1 MGAWGSGPFEND
13 DACDW
18 LDELADGGVAALR
31 EALALADDAEYLEAP
46 DGSVVVAAAEVV
58 ARMAAAAS
66 DDEPEEADAD
76 AELPDEVTAFL
87 ASSGPPATTL
97 IAAARAALDRVTAD
111 DSELRELWQDA
122 EGGAWQAAI
131 DDLKRRLAQR

>member
-18 LDELADGGVAALR
+18 LDELADSGVAALR
-31 EALALADDAEYLEAP
+31 AALALADDAAYLEAP
-46 DGSVVVAAAEVV
+46 DGSVIVAAAEVV
-58 ARMAAAAS
+58 AQMGV
-66 DDEPEEADAD
+66 DAD
-76 AELPDEVTAFL
+76 DTDTDDDDAPDELVAFL
-87 ASSGPPATTL
+87 ADCGPPPPAL
-97 IAAARAALDRVTAD
+97 VAAARAALDRVTAD
-111 DSELRELWQDA
+111 ESELRELWQDA

>member
-18 LDELADGGVAALR
+18 LDELADSGVAALR
-31 EALALADDAEYLEAP
+31 AALALADDAEYLEAP
-46 DGSVVVAAAEVV
+46 DGSVIVAAAEVV
-58 ARMAAAAS
+58 AQMGVDT
-66 DDEPEEADAD
+66 DDDDDDDDDDDA
-76 AELPDEVTAFL
+76 PDELVAFL
-87 ASSGPPATTL
+87 ADCGPPPPAL
-97 IAAARAALDRVTAD
+97 VAAARAALDRVTAD
-111 DSELRELWQDA
+111 ESELRELWQDA

>member
-18 LDELADGGVAALR
+18 LDELADSGVAALR
-31 EALALADDAEYLEAP
+31 EALALADAADYLEAP

-58 ARMAAAAS
+58 ARMAAVV
-66 DDEPEEADAD
+66 DDEAEETAAD

-87 ASSGPPATTL
+87 ASCGPPATTL

-122 EGGAWQAAI
+122 EGGAWQAAV